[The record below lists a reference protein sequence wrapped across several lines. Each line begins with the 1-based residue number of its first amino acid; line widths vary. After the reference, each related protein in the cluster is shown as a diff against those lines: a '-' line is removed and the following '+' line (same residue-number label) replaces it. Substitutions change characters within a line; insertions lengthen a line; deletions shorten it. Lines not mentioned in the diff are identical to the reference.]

1 MKHRFIRI
9 AAFAAACVLL
19 TGCSFYSQSPGI
31 ELPIERPEPVQT
43 EERSRPSQYQPGI
56 PIMPDDAD
64 NFSASVSSSSS
75 STESSSS
82 SRFRPNIP
90 SNFKDLL
97 TRSSSSATEP
107 IVISE
112 PDRSSLLTDY
122 TRKWAYNHLD
132 SAQKA
137 AYALLFESVENGQ
150 YGYDFPD
157 RLINTHLD
165 VNDIKKV
172 YWSFDYDNP
181 QFIELGNGFG
191 YSYRGSTVESLKANG
206 IRPDED
212 GDNYASLYS
221 EFDRAVQ
228 NILSNALRERSG
240 YDQLLYI
247 HDWIV
252 DNTEYRRNGPQYISE
267 ADGAILHGIALC
279 EGYSKSFM
287 YLAQA
292 LGYNCV
298 CVCGKANGEDHMWNM
313 VELDGRWYHVDVT
326 WDDPVIFNGFSTLRH
341 DYFLISDS
349 TIRKDHYIETPFT
362 IPKASVDYQ
371 R

>member
-1 MKHRFIRI
+1 MKHRFTLI

-19 TGCSFYSQSPGI
+19 TGCSFYGESVGI
-31 ELPIERPEPVQT
+31 ELPIEHPEPVQT
-43 EERSRPSQYQPGI
+43 EEPSRPSQYQPGI
-56 PIMPDDAD
+56 PVTPDGAGE
-64 NFSASVSSSSS
+64 FPASTSSSVMPI
-75 STESSSS
+75 ESSSS

-90 SNFKDLL
+90 SNFRDLI
-97 TRSSSSATEP
+97 TRSSSSVTDP
-107 IVISE
+107 IVIPA
-112 PDRSSLLTDY
+112 PDRTSLLSDY

-132 SAQKA
+132 SAQRT
-137 AYALLFESVENGQ
+137 AYALLFESVSNGE

-157 RLINTHLD
+157 RLINKHLD

-172 YWSFDYDNP
+172 YWAFDYDNA
-181 QFIELGNGFG
+181 QFIELGDGYS

-206 IRPDED
+206 LRPDENS
-212 GDNYASLYS
+212 DNYAQLRS
-221 EFDRAVQ
+221 EFERAAQ
-228 NILSNALRERSG
+228 NILNNALRENSG

-252 DNTEYRRNGPQYISE
+252 NNTEYTRNGPSYISE

-326 WDDPVIFNGFSTLRH
+326 WDDPVMTNGGSALRH
-341 DYFLISDS
+341 DYFLISDR
-349 TIRKDHYIETPFT
+349 TIRRDHYIETPFT
-362 IPKASVDYQ
+362 IPKASVDY
-371 R
+371 RR